1 MCQKS
6 YWHKVVDLRWNLWDL
21 VRVEITTPMN
31 FRTFAIQPIAWGN
44 FDEHGC
50 EWAGDINTAF
60 SIGKQWGERCMIW
73 AVPDMGAPIKWCR
86 CDEITDAIA
95 DLVFGC

>member
-1 MCQKS
+1 M
-6 YWHKVVDLRWNLWDL
+6 VDLRWNLWDL
-21 VRVEITTPMN
+21 VRVDITTPMN

-73 AVPDMGAPIKWCR
+73 AVPDMGTPIKWCR

>member
-1 MCQKS
+1 VCQKS
-6 YWHKVVDLRWNLWDL
+6 YWHKVVDLLWNLWESIG
-21 VRVEITTPMN
+21 VEITTPMN

-73 AVPDMGAPIKWCR
+73 AVPNTGAPIKWCR